1 MRFFLVFWFEEGRWN
16 VLFMED
22 DGLKAQIQVQSREKF
37 QKLSSERSLSDKN
50 VLSLVPF
57 PNLSE

>member
-1 MRFFLVFWFEEGRWN
+1 
-16 VLFMED
+16 MED

-37 QKLSSERSLSDKN
+37 QKLSSERSYSDKN